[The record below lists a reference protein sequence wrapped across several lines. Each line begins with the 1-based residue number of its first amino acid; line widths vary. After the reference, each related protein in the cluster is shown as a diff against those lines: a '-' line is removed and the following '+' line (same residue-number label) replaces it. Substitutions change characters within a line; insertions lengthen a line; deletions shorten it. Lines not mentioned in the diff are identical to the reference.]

1 VSQSKLYEAQIA
13 YAKLDPLIKLLLRLY
28 GGELFVSYIRI
39 QESKIAKFLN
49 IAEKDVISMLIR
61 LDELGLADYAGKR
74 DKPQITFITPR
85 LDAGA
90 LPLNKKRI
98 RERREQAI
106 EKAKKLITYT
116 KNNKV
121 CRTAQI
127 VEYFGEGSD
136 IFCGICDVCIQN
148 KKENKKANR
157 RKILVSKILKT
168 LAGGEAF
175 SLKELFDGINE
186 DLDDF
191 SVGLVREME
200 DEGLIVTEDKGKIRS
215 K

>member
-1 VSQSKLYEAQIA
+1 
-13 YAKLDPLIKLLLRLY
+13 LRLY
-28 GGELFVSYIRI
+28 GGELFVNYIKI
-39 QESKIAKFLN
+39 QESKIAQFLN
-49 IAEKDVISMLIR
+49 IAEKEVILMLIR
-61 LDELGLADYAGKR
+61 LDELGLADYAGKK

-85 LDAGA
+85 MDAGA

-98 RERREQAI
+98 RDRRAQAI
-106 EKAKKLITYT
+106 EKAKKIIEYT

-127 VEYFGEGSD
+127 VEYFGEVSD
-136 IFCGICDVCIQN
+136 IFCGICDNCIQN

-157 RKILVSKILKT
+157 RKNLVSKILKT
-168 LAGGEAF
+168 LAAGEAF

-191 SVGLVREME
+191 SVGLIREME
-200 DEGLIVTEDKGKIRS
+200 DEGLIVTGDKGKIRS